1 MILPPLFHWSPADR
15 RKQIIRYGLRPGCRP
30 TIGTISTVGGSDE
43 SGDGRHMLCLSSS
56 PSAAW
61 GLSGD
66 MRWARDIAAWDLW
79 QINLTDTDE
88 VHILPSWGPVVT
100 EVRVAN
106 RIPKSR
112 IWWIARRET
121 EAAA

>member
-1 MILPPLFHWSPADR
+1 MLPALFHWSPTDR

-30 TIGTISTVGGSDE
+30 TIGTAKTVT
-43 SGDGRHMLCLSSS
+43 DGRHMICLGTT

-61 GLSGD
+61 GLSGA
-66 MRWARDIAAWDLW
+66 MPWACDVDGWDLW
-79 QINLTDTDE
+79 QLQLVDTDE
-88 VHILPSWGPVVT
+88 VHINPMGGCVVE

-112 IWWIARRET
+112 IWWVGSR
-121 EAAA
+121 